1 MRLRRITRSAFVYWL
16 AVAGLAGLTGLVVA
30 RLVGEAQAARA
41 RFGSLRAVVV
51 ATRAIEPG
59 RVLTAGD
66 VAARHMPAAYV
77 PVGALAS
84 VRAATGH
91 TVVVAMFSGEVV
103 LRSHVAPA
111 GLHGLAAQLGADER
125 AVAVPAGDAR
135 PPVRDGDLVDVLAS
149 FEREGTVAIAV
160 GARVLV
166 VGADAV
172 TVAVST
178 YEATEVADAIAR
190 GAVTLAVRSPVAR
203 RSP

>member
-16 AVAGLAGLTGLVVA
+16 AVAGLALFTGLIVA

-41 RFGSLRAVVV
+41 RFGSLRAVVI
-51 ATRAIEPG
+51 ATRAVEPG

-66 VAARHMPAAYV
+66 VAVRHMPAAYV
-77 PVGALAS
+77 PSGALAS
-84 VRAATGH
+84 ERAAAGH
-91 TVVVAMFSGEVV
+91 TVVVAVFSGEVV

-111 GLHGLAAQLGADER
+111 GLRGLAARIGAGER
-125 AVAVPAGDAR
+125 AVAVPAGAAR
-135 PPVRDGDLVDVLAS
+135 PPVRDGDMVDVLAT
-149 FEREGTVAIAV
+149 FEGLETVAIAV

-166 VGADAV
+166 VGTDAV

-178 YEATEVADAIAR
+178 YEANEVADAIAR
-190 GAVTLAVRSPVAR
+190 GAVTLAVRSPVAL

>member
-41 RFGSLRAVVV
+41 RFGALRAVVV

-77 PVGALAS
+77 PSGALAS
-84 VRAATGH
+84 ARAANGR
-91 TVVVAMFSGEVV
+91 TVVVAMFPGEVV

-111 GLHGLAAQLGADER
+111 GLRGLAARLGAAER
-125 AVAVPAGDAR
+125 AVAVPAGAAR
-135 PPVRDGDLVDVLAS
+135 PPVRDGDVVDVLAT
-149 FEREGTVAIAV
+149 FENEGTVAIAV

-166 VGADAV
+166 VGGDAV
-172 TVAVST
+172 TLAVSK
-178 YEATEVADAIAR
+178 YEAPEVADAIAR
-190 GAVTLAVRSPVAR
+190 GAVTLAVRSPVAL